1 MAKLKQRL
9 NELRKVKKARAKTR
23 AMAIDQTPGSQEKK
37 GAVLKEKSP
46 PKSFKEK
53 RKDWIKHYSENP
65 GLNAPAGEIANI
77 IDGLTPDG
85 FDKKGNKV
93 SFVERGK
100 SFTGLSGL
108 KDL

>member
-9 NELRKVKKARAKTR
+9 NELRKEKKLRAETM
-23 AMAIDQTPGSQEKK
+23 AMAMNQTPVIKEKK
-37 GAVLKEKSP
+37 GAVLKEKTP
-46 PKSFKEK
+46 PKSWEEK
-53 RKDWIKHYSENP
+53 RKDWIKRYSENP
-65 GLNAPAGEIANI
+65 GLNASAGEIANI

-85 FDKKGNKV
+85 YDKKGKKV
-93 SFVERGK
+93 SFIERGK

>member
-37 GAVLKEKSP
+37 GAVLKEKTP
-46 PKSFKEK
+46 PKSFEEK
-53 RKDWIKHYSENP
+53 RKDWIKCYSENP
-65 GLNAPAGEIANI
+65 GLNAPAGEIVNI

-85 FDKKGNKV
+85 YDKKGNKV
-93 SFVERGK
+93 SFVEK
-100 SFTGLSGL
+100 EKPFTGLSGL